1 MQTQSTSS
9 RFAAALGI
17 AVLGL
22 LPAAGARAAD
32 DRPTEIPYSTPGPV
46 PSLSPEYKL
55 TSHKVVLITDNAINP
70 RLVTLDEGQ
79 LVAWISY
86 SPVPSVIV
94 FEREV
99 ARNMICHSL
108 VNFSIKDDE
117 LRSAPLNAG
126 EFASFCQLKPG
137 RYKYRVVRPDK
148 GGTGTDAARRLE
160 GEIIV
165 GNPPARPLPI
175 SAP

>member
-1 MQTQSTSS
+1 M
-9 RFAAALGI
+9 RPALACAVALALVGYAAT
-17 AVLGL
+17 
-22 LPAAGARAAD
+22 AAD
-32 DRPTEIPYSTPGPV
+32 ERPSEIPYATPGEV
-46 PSLSPEYKL
+46 PTLSPDYRM
-55 TSHKVVLITDNAINP
+55 TSHKVVLITDHALNP

-86 SPVPSVIV
+86 SPVPSTVV

-108 VNFSIKDDE
+108 VNFSIKEDE
-117 LRSAPLNAG
+117 LRSAPIHAG

-137 RYKYRVVRPDK
+137 RYRYKVVRVDPADHK
-148 GGTGTDAARRLE
+148 DASRRLE

-165 GNPPARPLPI
+165 GNATT
-175 SAP
+175 AQ

>member
-1 MQTQSTSS
+1 MQYRTIL
-9 RFAAALGI
+9 RRLAMALRI
-17 AVLGL
+17 ATLGL
-22 LPAAGARAAD
+22 LVAAPAMAAD
-32 DRPTEIPYSTPGPV
+32 DRPTEIPYTTPGPV

-86 SPVPSVIV
+86 SPVPSVVV

-108 VNFSIKDDE
+108 VNFSIQDDE
-117 LRSAPLNAG
+117 LRSAPINAG

-137 RYKYRVVRPDK
+137 RYKYRVVRPDR
-148 GGTGTDAARRLE
+148 GGSGTDSARRLE
-160 GEIIV
+160 GEIII
-165 GNPPARPLPI
+165 GNPGAP

>member
-1 MQTQSTSS
+1 M
-9 RFAAALGI
+9 RPALACLVALALL
-17 AVLGL
+17 AV
-22 LPAAGARAAD
+22 PAQAVD
-32 DRPTEIPYSTPGPV
+32 DRPTEIPYAQPGEV
-46 PSLSPEYKL
+46 PSLSPDYRM
-55 TSHKVVLITDNAINP
+55 TSHKVVLITDQALNP

-86 SPVPSVIV
+86 SPSPSTVV

-108 VNFSIKDDE
+108 VNFTIKDDE
-117 LRSAPLNAG
+117 LRSAPIHAG

-137 RYKYRVVRPDK
+137 RYKYKIVRDQPKDHVE
-148 GGTGTDAARRLE
+148 GARRLE

-165 GNPPARPLPI
+165 GNA
-175 SAP
+175 SAQ

>member
-1 MQTQSTSS
+1 MQDRIKSSS
-9 RFAAALGI
+9 RLWLATLFGIAALVWL
-17 AVLGL
+17 A
-22 LPAAGARAAD
+22 PATARAAD
-32 DRPTEIPYSTPGPV
+32 ERPTDIPYETPGPL
-46 PSLSPEYKL
+46 PSLSPDYKL

-86 SPVPSVIV
+86 APVPSVIV

-117 LRSAPLNAG
+117 LRSAPINAG

-137 RYKYRVVRPDK
+137 RYRYKVVRPDR
-148 GGTGTDAARRLE
+148 GGTGTDTARRLE
-160 GEIIV
+160 GEIVI
-165 GNPPARPLPI
+165 GNPTGGGG
-175 SAP
+175 

>member
-1 MQTQSTSS
+1 MQYRTTL
-9 RFAAALGI
+9 RRLTTALTI
-17 AVLGL
+17 ATLGL
-22 LPAAGARAAD
+22 LVGAPARAVD
-32 DRPTEIPYSTPGPV
+32 DRPTEIPYSTPGAV

-86 SPVPSVIV
+86 SPVPSVVV

-108 VNFSIKDDE
+108 VNFSIVDDE
-117 LRSAPLNAG
+117 LRSAPINAG
-126 EFASFCQLKPG
+126 EFAS
-137 RYKYRVVRPDK
+137 
-148 GGTGTDAARRLE
+148 RL
-160 GEIIV
+160 V
-165 GNPPARPLPI
+165 LF
-175 SAP
+175 

>member
-1 MQTQSTSS
+1 MRYRNTL
-9 RFAAALGI
+9 RRLALPLMIAALGSLAASPAI
-17 AVLGL
+17 AE
-22 LPAAGARAAD
+22 D
-32 DRPTEIPYSTPGPV
+32 DRPTDIPYTGTGPV

-55 TSHKVVLITDNAINP
+55 TSHKVVLIKDNEINP

-108 VNFSIKDDE
+108 VNFSIVDDE

-137 RYKYRVVRPDK
+137 RYKYRVVRPDR
-148 GGTGTDAARRLE
+148 GGTGTDTARRLE

-165 GNPPARPLPI
+165 GNPYSPA
-175 SAP
+175 

>member
-1 MQTQSTSS
+1 MQQQAIVRRVAAAF
-9 RFAAALGI
+9 RFAALALL
-17 AVLGL
+17 V
-22 LPAAGARAAD
+22 AAGAFAAD
-32 DRPTEIPYSTPGPV
+32 DRPTEIPYSTPGQV

-86 SPVPSVIV
+86 SPVPSVVV

-108 VNFSIKDDE
+108 VNFSIVDDE
-117 LRSAPLNAG
+117 LRSAPINAG

-137 RYKYRVVRPDK
+137 RYKYRVVRPDR
-148 GGTGTDAARRLE
+148 GGTGTDSARRLE
-160 GEIIV
+160 GEIVI
-165 GNPPARPLPI
+165 GNPGTPG
-175 SAP
+175 